1 MANSMSLTDT
11 EQPLYTPHHYNSI
24 AKALRE
30 NVRYEIRI
38 QVYFPLR
45 DLFARHDPNF
55 DEAVFAGRLLPELP
69 DFTNDSDN

>member
-1 MANSMSLTDT
+1 MSNVTT

-30 NVRYEIRI
+30 GCSYEARLL
-38 QVYFPLR
+38 VYTPLR

-69 DFTNDSDN
+69 DLVSKVGS